1 MACNIFCNTNSLWHE
16 GGGEVV
22 GHVPVTGRDLLHL
35 GLRLVE
41 LRRLDVLVT
50 LEHGA
55 LVKGAA
61 LEEVVDH
68 VSADREGSDPNANVT
83 AVSIIASSS
92 QCCATYSG

>member
-1 MACNIFCNTNSLWHE
+1 MACGLHSPQIEINLSDFITCNLFCNTNSLGHE

-22 GHVPVTGRDLLHL
+22 GHVPVSRCYLLHL
-35 GLRLVE
+35 GLGLVKHRW
-41 LRRLDVLVT
+41 LGILVT

-68 VSADREGSDPNANVT
+68 VSAN
-83 AVSIIASSS
+83 
-92 QCCATYSG
+92 

>member
-1 MACNIFCNTNSLWHE
+1 MVFTALQIEINLSDFITCNLFYNTNSLGDE

-22 GHVPVTGRDLLHL
+22 GHVPVSWCHLLHL
-35 GLRLVE
+35 GLCLVKH
-41 LRRLDVLVT
+41 RGLDILLT

-68 VSADREGSDPNANVT
+68 VSAN
-83 AVSIIASSS
+83 
-92 QCCATYSG
+92 